1 MKIYQ
6 LPERLDALSAGQT
19 ESELLEIIS
28 AEKPVQLVFDF
39 SKTVYL
45 SSAGLRVL
53 LLAAKQMKGIQ
64 GTCLI
69 RKIDP
74 FVAKIICAAGFDKII
89 PIEASS

>member
-6 LPERLDALSAGQT
+6 LPERLDGLSAGQT

-28 AEKPVQLVFDF
+28 GEKPVQLVFDF
-39 SKTVYL
+39 SQTVYL

-53 LLAAKQMKGIQ
+53 LLAAKQMNKIE

-74 FVAKIICAAGFDKII
+74 FVAKIILMSGFDKLI
-89 PIEASS
+89 PFELSS